1 MNVLSTIRYYFVSD
15 SVLLCIL
22 SDGSGDLEGMQPH
35 YKQLFDSID
44 RLVYSGNV
52 GDVKRQR
59 KGEGQGEGSHVTEIQ
74 SSVGGDWESIDLC
87 EPVLYKNRGQDKG
100 VDSMEEEWLCVL
112 ERQMQK
118 SMKNLLQTAASDCLS
133 LFKFTPHTLSQ
144 STVTPALSQPSS
156 LSKYQSQSLRAF
168 VKNSCGQIALLGL
181 QV

>member
-15 SVLLCIL
+15 SVLLSIL
-22 SDGSGDLEGMQPH
+22 SDGRCDLEGMQLH

-44 RLVYSGNV
+44 RLVCSGNV

-59 KGEGQGEGSHVTEIQ
+59 KGEGESSYVTKIQ

-87 EPVLYKNRGQDKG
+87 EPVLYKNRCQDKG
-100 VDSMEEEWLCVL
+100 VNSMEEEWLCVL
-112 ERQMQK
+112 ERQMQR

-156 LSKYQSQSLRAF
+156 LSKFQSQSLRAF